1 MALLPVLLKSKF
13 FSWAEDGRSFMATI
27 LLLILLSPSPIF
39 AWQGTVISVHDG
51 DSMRVQRTDGAVVTI
66 RVYGIDCPEI
76 GQPYGKEARDLTT
89 ELLMGKMVEV
99 TPAQKSKSYGR
110 EVASIMQP
118 DGTRLLQESLTASG
132 LAWVDG
138 RYCKQEACNE
148 WRKMQQEAKE
158 ANPPR
163 GLWADPSPVPP
174 WQWRRM
180 HRR

>member
-1 MALLPVLLKSKF
+1 MSIKKVLYHIITICFCSLFVFLLP
-13 FSWAEDGRSFMATI
+13 A
-27 LLLILLSPSPIF
+27 F

-51 DSMRVQRTDGAVVTI
+51 DSMRIQRADGAVVTI
-66 RVYGIDCPEI
+66 RVYGIDCPGI
-76 GQPYGKEARDLTT
+76 GQPYGKEARDLTAT
-89 ELLMGKMVEV
+89 LLMGKMVEV
-99 TPAQKSKSYGR
+99 SPAQKSKSYGR

-118 DGTRLLQESLTASG
+118 DGTRLLQEALTASG

>member
-1 MALLPVLLKSKF
+1 MF
-13 FSWAEDGRSFMATI
+13 FCRLW
-27 LLLILLSPSPIF
+27 LLLFFLLATVFPAF
-39 AWQGTVISVHDG
+39 AWQGVVTSVHDG
-51 DSMRVQRTDGAVVTI
+51 DSVRVQRADGTVVPI
-66 RVYGIDCPEI
+66 RIYGIDCPEI
-76 GQPYGKEARDLTT
+76 DQPYGREARDLTAA
-89 ELLMGKMVEV
+89 LLLGKAVEV
-99 TPAQKSKSYGR
+99 IPAQKSKSYGR
-110 EVASIMQP
+110 QVANIMQP
-118 DGTRLLQESLTASG
+118 DGTRLLQEALTASG

-180 HRR
+180 QKNKNR